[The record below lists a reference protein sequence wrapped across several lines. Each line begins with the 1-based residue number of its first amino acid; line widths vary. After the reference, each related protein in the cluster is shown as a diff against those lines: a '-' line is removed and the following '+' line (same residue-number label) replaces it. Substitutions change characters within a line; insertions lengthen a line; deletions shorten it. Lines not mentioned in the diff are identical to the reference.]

1 MPRLHSNRDRPFHL
15 GVLPT
20 ERLARD
26 PAAPAVPARM
36 PADRAPAGPAAV
48 AAAIPAYRELL
59 LGCLAGAV
67 APRSVA
73 VPGDARVRADNLKA
87 SAYFLEATLAGVCS
101 LASHDWTA
109 ADAEPHTHA
118 FVFLVEFGREPAPEA
133 PGAAW
138 IAGSNADW
146 TDLRCAE
153 IAAVLAGYL
162 RALGYAARGHV
173 AGATTVAIE
182 RLAQRAG
189 VARAVAGVEAHHGE
203 APGNHAGAGAGPA
216 VLRVPMI
223 GAGFRI
229 GVLTTDYAMACDLP
243 LAADAP
249 LGFPDAH
256 AYEGVDGTRPGWWDE
271 ELAKR
276 PLHLGRYPMER
287 IRRVAEPTTL
297 ILRDEIVRVT
307 RRSDFFTRALAGDLG
322 PKPKAERGRFATK
335 HPLAFAMTPLIRAMV
350 PLQGTR
356 GALPAV
362 ADPPE
367 PAAATAQASDD
378 LSDPARNA
386 EALKALAYFLGADL
400 AGICRAEP
408 WMYHSLDE
416 TGSRAIDAYH
426 RFALVILLDQGFE
439 TMEGASGDDWISGAQ
454 SMRAY
459 LRGALMAG
467 VIVGHLQRLG
477 HSARAHTSAHSELL
491 HLPAVLMAGLGELP
505 RIGELVLNPF
515 IGPRSKSVLVTTN
528 LPLAVDLPIDFGLQ
542 RFCEA
547 CRKCARECPCNAISF
562 GPKAMYNGYEIW
574 KPDVERCAKYRLT
587 NARGS
592 ACGRC
597 MKTCPWDSEDLV
609 ESDRLRWMAIDDPAS
624 HPWLI
629 AHDDEIQAGA
639 RNPVKRWW
647 FDLEIVDGVAVRP
660 SGGTNEHDLDPGRA
674 DKLAKGQKLAIFPPA
689 LHPAPGT
696 PVESVVP
703 LDRQA
708 GLRAAEQAESPA
720 AARRRRGR

>member
-1 MPRLHSNRDRPFHL
+1 VPRLHSNRDRPFHL

-20 ERLARD
+20 EHLPRD
-26 PAAPAVPARM
+26 PAAPAAQARM
-36 PADRAPAGPAAV
+36 PDDRSPAGPAAV

-59 LGCLAGAV
+59 LGCLDGDV

-73 VPGDARVRADNLKA
+73 VPGNARVRADNLKA

-101 LASHDWTA
+101 LAPDDWSA
-109 ADAEPHTHA
+109 ARSEPHTHA
-118 FVFLVEFGREPAPEA
+118 FVFVVEFGREPAPDE

-162 RALGYAARGHV
+162 RALGYPARGHV

-189 VARAVAGVEAHHGE
+189 VARAVGQVEGVGE
-203 APGNHAGAGAGPA
+203 RPGEDSGNHAVDGDGPA
-216 VLRVPMI
+216 VLRVPMLS
-223 GAGFRI
+223 AGFRI
-229 GVLTTDYAMACDLP
+229 GVVTTEYAMACDLP

-249 LGFPDAH
+249 LGFPDPDAF
-256 AYEGVDGTRPGWWDE
+256 AGVDGTRPGWWDD
-271 ELAKR
+271 ELARR
-276 PLHLGRYPMER
+276 PVHLGRYPMER
-287 IRRVAEPTTL
+287 IRRVDEPTTL

-335 HPLAFAMTPLIRAMV
+335 HPLALAMTPLIRVMV
-350 PLQGTR
+350 PLQGSR
-356 GALPAV
+356 GALPA
-362 ADPPE
+362 ADTPE
-367 PAAATAQASDD
+367 PAAQAAED
-378 LSDPARNA
+378 LSDPLRNA

-400 AGICRAEP
+400 AGICRAES

-416 TGSRAIDAYH
+416 TGSCAIDAYH

-439 TMEGASGDDWISGAQ
+439 TMEGAAGDDWISGAQ

-477 HSARAHTSAHSELL
+477 HSARAHTSAHSEVL

-515 IGPRSKSVLVTTN
+515 IGPRSKSVLVTTS
-528 LPLAVDLPIDFGLQ
+528 LPLAADRPIDFGLQ
-542 RFCEA
+542 RFCEL

-562 GPKAMYNGYEIW
+562 GPKIMYNGYEIW

-609 ESDRLRWMAIDDPAS
+609 ESDRLRWMAIEDPAS

-629 AHDDEIQAGA
+629 AHDDAIGAGA

-660 SGGTNEHDLDPGRA
+660 PGGTNEHDLDPGRVE
-674 DKLAKGQKLAIFPPA
+674 KLAKGQKLAIFPPA
-689 LHPAPGT
+689 LHPPPGT
-696 PVESVVP
+696 SVESVVP
-703 LDRQA
+703 VDRQA
-708 GLRAAEQAESPA
+708 GLRAAEKAESPV
-720 AARRRRGR
+720 AARRRAGR